1 MAGNKGMEQ
10 TRAQKL
16 EAGSKTGGVMLIA
29 ALMTGYSVIYMDKNM
44 ISTAIIPI
52 SSQFHLDTGQTGLI
66 MSMFFLAY
74 SIMQVPCGWLADKFG
89 ARRVLMASMVFIAIF
104 SYLFGAVSGLA
115 LFIVIRFGAGLGHG
129 GYPPSCSKAIAE
141 NFPRKKRTFVQSLI
155 LSTNGIGAILAF
167 TLGAHLVVRN
177 WRVAYAVLGSLYL
190 VAFLM
195 IWIFVTDGKRED
207 ATEVEKADA
216 VDEVEQVEPGK
227 QTAQVAIAEPEE
239 KPKFTQVIKNR
250 NVIVLF
256 IAMFLVNVISYGNI
270 SWLPSYITK
279 TYGMSMGKMGY
290 ILAFNAIFTTVA
302 TIFSGTLLSKFF
314 LHKERQATVVS
325 ALLVAV
331 LIVAFVLSKNL
342 VVSIIMLIL
351 LSMIC
356 ALVFTSIFTW
366 PHKIMDARVIGSVIG
381 IVNTG
386 GTLGG
391 FVAPAAIGYLVKA
404 MGGSFVPAFLFLAGV
419 AVCVAITVLFVK
431 VPEQKKD

>member
-1 MAGNKGMEQ
+1 MEP

-16 EAGSKTGGVMLIA
+16 EAGSKTGGVMLVA

-89 ARRVLMASMVFIAIF
+89 AKRVLMASMVVIAVF
-104 SYLFGAVSGLA
+104 SYLFGVVSGLA

-167 TLGAHLVVRN
+167 TLGAQLVGRN

-190 VAFLM
+190 VAFLL
-195 IWIFVTDGKRED
+195 IWIFVTDGKKEGS
-207 ATEVEKADA
+207 TEAQEADA
-216 VDEVEQVEPGK
+216 AEEVVQAEQP
-227 QTAQVAIAEPEE
+227 AQVAIAEPEE

-256 IAMFLVNVISYGNI
+256 IAMFLINVISYGNI

-279 TYGMSMGKMGY
+279 TYGMSVSKMGY
-290 ILAFNAIFTTVA
+290 ILAFNAVFTTVA

-314 LHKERQATVVS
+314 LHKERQATVVA

-391 FVAPAAIGYLVKA
+391 FVAPMAIGYLVKA

-419 AVCVAITVLFVK
+419 AVCVAITVMFVK